1 LYKSFPL
8 HPEIENT
15 PDKGRKFKRLVFLL
29 AKVLFVFSFILV
41 IAYSIFQLP
50 LVQNYLK
57 DKIIQ
62 TVEEKTGSKITFDHI
77 AINIWNGI
85 TLENFNLEYEG
96 LSSLIKVEKLGLS
109 LRKNIFSLYN
119 NQLDISTLRI
129 EGVSLHIL
137 TKFNETE
144 SNLDRFLDVFQSKSK
159 GGKTTQFLLRIKEV
173 FFRNI
178 SVVIENEDKG
188 TKKTISLAS
197 GLIELDKLDLECKEF
212 WFNQI
217 YLNGP
222 VYKLDII
229 SEACFPKESLAIDQK
244 EEAAVNEDWFPFS
257 FWIQDLEVE
266 QGVFSVFNNTI
277 PVDSKFK
284 NVLDINHFTWDHI
297 KIRFSD
303 ITLNEDDEFFAVCKK
318 IGFSTGK
325 DFELKSFSIDTI
337 QIQKDN
343 SILSNVVLNTG
354 GSKFVSDISLSYFDY
369 SAFRNLKEEV
379 LFKVLVQPSFINLKE
394 IGYFSKGFI
403 TNPATQGI
411 NDKRLDISG
420 NYFGKLNG
428 ISGKNVKIA
437 IGNQMSFGGF
447 FSTKNLNDY
456 NNTLLNVRLEN
467 FASSMKQ
474 IKKLFP
480 LFNPPANFF
489 KLGNLKFNG
498 RYDGYLEDFVAY
510 GKLQTDLGS
519 VDLDMRLD
527 ITGGVD
533 KALYSGELNLSS
545 FNLAKWS
552 GNDKFGL
559 VYFTSRVK
567 QGQGLTLKTLKS
579 DLQAVVKS
587 ITFKGY
593 EYKNFVVNGIF
604 EKSNFDGSFEIK
616 DPNIDLKFDG
626 NAEFLEKQAFLNFT
640 SKINNLDLFALNLS
654 KKPFSIK
661 AAIDINASG
670 SNLNDILGNIDITNL
685 NIEAKDT
692 TFKVNEM
699 HLISRNVITGG
710 KELNIW
716 SELGNFQLNGSYDF
730 NELLPMVVGIIK
742 SNYPSLTKNL
752 NVQVKPTKTNQ
763 KMEFQISLNDS
774 QHFLKLA
781 GLDNV
786 RFSKLDMKGK
796 LDSYVNEISLA
807 ANIPG
812 LTIGKDSLIN
822 SQILVSSYKNSGDI
836 LLHTDNAKVFGEKT
850 GPLDFE
856 ANSKGDSLLF
866 QLASAEEIKNVKPVN
881 IGGFMVP
888 YESGYSIS
896 MMAKQLFFLGG
907 EWQFSKNNK
916 ISLTKDFIDIDRFEL
931 SDGQRVIGLDDIKNK
946 GINAYIENFDIDVI
960 NKFLKDP
967 RFLLSGLS
975 NINIDVSDVFAKE
988 RSYSA
993 TIDVNNFFINKDS
1006 YGSIYVS
1013 TDIDKAGNVL
1023 ADLTVGDFLT
1033 GSAEINS
1040 KTKTIEGKARFK
1052 QAPLKILQYILAKG
1066 ITDTKGNIDATV
1078 NIGGSLKEFTLNGKG
1093 KVSDGQTKIIY
1104 TGVTYYFDNQ
1114 SFTITEKNIDLTGA
1128 ILKDEKNNPATIT
1141 GGLYHSRFK
1150 KFGVNTTIEGNNVI
1164 GLQTT
1169 IQDNPDYY
1177 GYAIGKIRAK
1187 FTGSF
1192 ENVDMVIDGTTN
1204 AGTQLSIPVG
1214 NSSAKAQ
1221 NNVIRFEKR
1230 NHLSDS
1236 TKYIANKILKGID
1249 LEMNLTLTPEA
1260 NISIIFDADKGD
1272 VISGVGRGNMQIF
1285 IKRTGAFDIFGDYQI
1300 EDGKY
1305 LFTVAQLPV
1314 AKPFDVV
1321 RGGTIRWTGDP
1332 VNATMDIQAVYRS
1345 RTSLRPFVVEYLG
1358 LASDQ
1363 LASQANQR
1371 QDVDVILKLG
1381 NTLYNPSVTFN
1392 LAFPNLVGD
1401 LATLAD
1407 SKLRLLQ
1414 NNELELNSQVFG
1426 LIMFNNF
1433 LPSNRVSDV
1442 LGTGGIQSMGINT
1455 LSEFLSSQLSLYIT
1469 NLINLAL
1476 VENGLLAGVDFEI
1489 GLRNNIGVAAN
1500 LGNTNIWPDEIEFR
1514 LKNRFKFLDERV
1526 TLNMGGNY
1534 IFENQGLTYNQM
1546 LPDFSL
1552 ELVLTENKK
1561 LKARVYGR
1569 QELIVQNTISP
1580 KVGIGLTYRT
1590 EFGSIA
1596 DFEESLKKTIK
1607 NSILQK

>member
-1 LYKSFPL
+1 M

-15 PDKGRKFKRLVFLL
+15 PPKGRRFKRLFYLL
-29 AKVLFVFSFILV
+29 AKTLFIFSFFLV
-41 IAYSIFQLP
+41 ITYSIFQLP
-50 LVQNYLK
+50 YVQNYLK
-57 DKIIQ
+57 NKIIQ

-77 AINIWNGI
+77 AVNIWNGI

-96 LSSLIKVEKLGLS
+96 LPSLLSVEKLGLS

-129 EGVSLHIL
+129 DGVSFHIL
-137 TKFNETE
+137 TKYNETE
-144 SNLDRFLDVFQSKSK
+144 SNLSRFFKVFQSKSE
-159 GGKTTQFLLRIKEV
+159 GGKTTQFLLMIKQV

-178 SVVIENEDKG
+178 SIVIENENKG
-188 TKKTISLAS
+188 VKKEISLKS
-197 GLIELDKLDLECKEF
+197 GLIELDKLDLECREF
-212 WFNQI
+212 WVNQI
-217 YLNGP
+217 YFNGP
-222 VYKLDII
+222 SYKMDIM
-229 SEACFPKESLAIDQK
+229 SEACFPDETLSIEQK
-244 EEAAVNEDWFPFS
+244 EESDVNKDWFPFS
-257 FWIQDLEVE
+257 FRIQDMEVE
-266 QGVFSVFNNTI
+266 NGVFGIFNHTI
-277 PVDSKFK
+277 PIETKFD
-284 NVLDINHFTWDHI
+284 NVLDVNHFTWDNI
-297 KIRFSD
+297 KVRFSD
-303 ITLNEDDEFFAVCKK
+303 VALNEEDEFFGICDQ
-318 IGFSTGK
+318 ISFSTGK
-325 DFELKSFSIDTI
+325 NFELKRFSIDTI
-337 QIQKDN
+337 QINKDN
-343 SILSNVVLNTG
+343 SILSNMVLNTG

-369 SAFRNLKEEV
+369 SAFRNMKEEV
-379 LFKVLVQPSFINLKE
+379 LFNVLVQPSYINLKE
-394 IGYFSKGFI
+394 IGYFNKGFI

-411 NDKRLDISG
+411 NDKKLDISG
-420 NYFGKLNG
+420 KYFGKLNG
-428 ISGKNVKIA
+428 ISGKNVKIS

-467 FASSMKQ
+467 FVSSMKH
-474 IKKLFP
+474 IKALFP

-489 KLGNLKFNG
+489 KLGNLRFDG

-510 GKLQTDLGS
+510 GKLKTDLGS

-527 ITGGVD
+527 LTGGID
-533 KALYSGELNLSS
+533 KALYSGELNLSA

-552 GNDKFGL
+552 GNEKFGL

-567 QGQGLTLKTLKS
+567 KGQGLTLKTLKS
-579 DLQAVVKS
+579 DLEAVVKS

-593 EYKNFVVNGIF
+593 EYKNFIVNGVF
-604 EKSNFDGSFEIK
+604 EKSNFDGSFEIN

-626 NAEFLEKQAFLNFT
+626 NAEFMEKQAFLNFT
-640 SKINNLDLFALNLS
+640 SNIKNLDLYALHLS
-654 KKPFSIK
+654 KNPFSIK
-661 AAIDINASG
+661 ASVDINASG
-670 SNLNDILGNIDITNL
+670 SNLNDVLGNIDIKDL
-685 NIEAKDT
+685 NIMAKDT
-692 TFKVNEM
+692 SFKINEM
-699 HLISRNVITGG
+699 HMISRNVIDGG
-710 KELNIW
+710 KELKIW
-716 SELGNFQLNGSYDF
+716 SELGDFQLNGSYDF

-752 NVQVKPTKTNQ
+752 NVQSKPTKSAQ
-763 KMEFQISLNDS
+763 KMEFQIALNDS
-774 QHFLKLA
+774 KHFLKLA
-781 GLDNV
+781 GMNNV

-796 LDSYVNEISLA
+796 LNSYENEISLA
-807 ANIPG
+807 ASIPG
-812 LTIGKDSLIN
+812 LTFGNDSLIN
-822 SQILVSSYKNSGDI
+822 TQVLVSSYKNSGDI
-836 LLHTDNAKVFGEKT
+836 LLHTDKANIFGEKM
-850 GPLDFE
+850 GALDFE

-866 QLASAEEIKNVKPVN
+866 QLASNEEIKNIKPVD
-881 IGGFMVP
+881 IRGFMVP
-888 YESGYSIS
+888 YEAGYSFS
-896 MMAKQLFFLGG
+896 VLAKQLFFLGS
-907 EWQFSKNNK
+907 EWQFSKNNR
-916 ISLTKDFIDIDRFEL
+916 ISVTKDFIDINRFEL
-931 SDGQRVIGLDDIKNK
+931 SDGFRVIGLDDIKNR
-946 GINAYIENFDIDVI
+946 GINAYVDNFDIDVV

-967 RFLLSGLS
+967 RFVLSGLS
-975 NINIDVSDVFAKE
+975 SINVDISDVFNKD

-993 TIDVNNFFINKDS
+993 TVDVDDFFINKDP
-1006 YGSIYVS
+1006 YGSIYINADV
-1013 TDIDKAGNVL
+1013 DDKGFVI
-1023 ADLTVGDFLT
+1023 ADLNVGDFLT
-1033 GSAEINS
+1033 GSVEVNS
-1040 KTKTIEGKARFK
+1040 KTRTIEGKARFK
-1052 QAPLKILQYILAKG
+1052 DAPLKILQYILAKG
-1066 ITDTKGNIDATV
+1066 IQNTKGSIDATLL
-1078 NIGGSLKEFTLNGKG
+1078 IGGTLKEISLDGKG
-1093 KVSDGQTKIIY
+1093 RVSGGQTRLIY

-1114 SFTITEKNIDLTGA
+1114 TFTITEKNIDLTGA
-1128 ILKDEKNNPATIT
+1128 VLRDEKNNPATIV
-1141 GGLYHSRFK
+1141 GGLYHNRFK

-1177 GYAIGKIRAK
+1177 GYAIGKLRAK

-1192 ENVDMVIDGTTN
+1192 ENVDMVIDATTN
-1204 AGTQLSIPVG
+1204 SGTQLSIPVG

-1230 NHLSDS
+1230 NVLTDS

-1300 EDGKY
+1300 ENGKY

-1314 AKPFDVV
+1314 AKPFEVI

-1332 VNATMDIQAVYRS
+1332 VNATMDIQAVYKS

-1358 LASDQ
+1358 LASSQ
-1363 LASQANQR
+1363 LSSQANQR

-1381 NTLYNPSVTFN
+1381 GTLYNPAVTFN

-1500 LGNTNIWPDEIEFR
+1500 LGNNNIWPDEIEFR

-1590 EFGSIA
+1590 EFGSIT
-1596 DFEESLKKTIK
+1596 DFEETLKKTIK
-1607 NSILQK
+1607 DSILQK